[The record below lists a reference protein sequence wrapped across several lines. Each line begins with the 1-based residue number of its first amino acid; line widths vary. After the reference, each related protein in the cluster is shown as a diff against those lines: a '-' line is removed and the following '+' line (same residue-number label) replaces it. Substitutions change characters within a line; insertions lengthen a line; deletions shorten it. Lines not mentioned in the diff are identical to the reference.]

1 MPNEAMQRS
10 WPQVFGCSEFVLV
23 GSEVSTMDDAEL
35 PLADPEIEEQVR
47 TMVGGGL
54 SPEEYAARWATRSLA
69 YWLDDYRYRDPTNG
83 KQTEMSS
90 KVTNSSL
97 RAPHGAA
104 QPSR

>member
-1 MPNEAMQRS
+1 MPNQAMQRS

-69 YWLDDYRYRDPTNG
+69 SGWTTTA
-83 KQTEMSS
+83 TEIRRTGS
-90 KVTNSSL
+90 K
-97 RAPHGAA
+97 PK
-104 QPSR
+104 